1 MLDKYDNFFLGHNV
15 NEPVAI
21 EIPIK
26 TQNIYALR
34 DFLESLG
41 FQTTTDGKETDKI
54 LIDERIDNH
63 PDIKT
68 YSIITPALQPADRK
82 TFWNVLK
89 QGLQEYELARREQ
102 YGTDDTEIFYPHILD
117 LNRLVGYN
125 RGQTQNGPKEKDIAD
140 VLSKLQKSPDVINID
155 RKSSRYQEDLR
166 KVFPYGTLLCG
177 STIPDAYSVV
187 SGYNTRFLRY
197 ATTDVGYGITFSGIF
212 GAKDYSGHENKLPV
226 SKIRF
231 GFVYEYE
238 QTPNSIFFDNAGI
251 ELHKTQSNPSTH
263 NETMV
268 NRFDN
273 KTKGTYIV
281 WSFMDNPNDFYLYK
295 IDENSPEFQLL
306 KEYTRPNT
314 EYLSYSKNERFN
326 AWLAEKGKNKT
337 YMPVK
342 DGNLET
348 VQSNIDSRVQQRN
361 AEQQKIEL
369 QNQKIKEIEKQ
380 LDLLFDELGKMH
392 LSEGP
397 GFTHTVQFSEYFDS
411 EQQIQKYQKTVSEYK
426 QKLEDIEQKLKNIQ
440 SEISDTDYLKNHHF
454 EHLDMSWL
462 INRNKETLEIREFY
476 ITKFSENL
484 NDLLNKCIERYTEG
498 KINLK
503 NYENL
508 NFDIRK
514 KILLKYMENITKFN
528 DDSSAEKII
537 NLYISVRDEDKQEL
551 FDIMY
556 DISKNATSKFR
567 KILKTFAQTGSSQQ
581 DKEILTELFS
591 GDNLFVKHTERAR
604 KKMQFLMGQIKMK
617 QMAQMNQIAN
627 QQTVGSENEG

>member
-1 MLDKYDNFFLGHNV
+1 M
-15 NEPVAI
+15 
-21 EIPIK
+21 
-26 TQNIYALR
+26 
-34 DFLESLG
+34 
-41 FQTTTDGKETDKI
+41 
-54 LIDERIDNH
+54 
-63 PDIKT
+63 
-68 YSIITPALQPADRK
+68 
-82 TFWNVLK
+82 
-89 QGLQEYELARREQ
+89 
-102 YGTDDTEIFYPHILD
+102 
-117 LNRLVGYN
+117 
-125 RGQTQNGPKEKDIAD
+125 
-140 VLSKLQKSPDVINID
+140 
-155 RKSSRYQEDLR
+155 
-166 KVFPYGTLLCG
+166 
-177 STIPDAYSVV
+177 
-187 SGYNTRFLRY
+187 
-197 ATTDVGYGITFSGIF
+197 
-212 GAKDYSGHENKLPV
+212 
-226 SKIRF
+226 
-231 GFVYEYE
+231 
-238 QTPNSIFFDNAGI
+238 
-251 ELHKTQSNPSTH
+251 
-263 NETMV
+263 
-268 NRFDN
+268 
-273 KTKGTYIV
+273 
-281 WSFMDNPNDFYLYK
+281 
-295 IDENSPEFQLL
+295 
-306 KEYTRPNT
+306 
-314 EYLSYSKNERFN
+314 
-326 AWLAEKGKNKT
+326 
-337 YMPVK
+337 
-342 DGNLET
+342 
-348 VQSNIDSRVQQRN
+348 
-361 AEQQKIEL
+361 
-369 QNQKIKEIEKQ
+369 
-380 LDLLFDELGKMH
+380 
-392 LSEGP
+392 
-397 GFTHTVQFSEYFDS
+397 
-411 EQQIQKYQKTVSEYK
+411 
-426 QKLEDIEQKLKNIQ
+426 KNIQ

>member
-1 MLDKYDNFFLGHNV
+1 MLDRYDDFFLGHNV
-15 NEPVAI
+15 NEPVVI

-26 TQNIYALR
+26 TQSVYALR
-34 DFLESLG
+34 DFLENLG
-41 FQTTTDGKETDKI
+41 FQTTTDGRETDKI
-54 LIDERIDNH
+54 LIDEKIDNH

-82 TFWNVLK
+82 AFWNVLK
-89 QGLQEYELARREQ
+89 QGLQEYELSRREQ
-102 YGTDDTEIFYPHILD
+102 FGNEDTEIFYPHILD
-117 LNRLVGYN
+117 LNRLVAYN
-125 RGQTQNGPKEKDIAD
+125 PEQTQPVVQEKQIAD
-140 VLSKLQKSPDVINID
+140 ILSKLQKSPDVVNID
-155 RKSSRYQEDLR
+155 RQSSHYQENLR
-166 KVFPYGTLLCG
+166 KVFPHGTLLCG
-177 STIPDAYSVV
+177 STVPDAYSVV

-212 GAKDYSGHENKLPV
+212 GGKDYSGHENKLPS

-238 QTPNSIFFDNAGI
+238 QTPGGIFFDNAGI
-251 ELHKTQSNPSTH
+251 ELHKSQSNPSTH

-273 KTKGTYIV
+273 KTKATYIV
-281 WSFMDNPNDFYLYK
+281 WSFMDKPDDFYLCK

-306 KEYTRPNT
+306 KEYTKPNT
-314 EYLSYSKNERFN
+314 EYLSYSKNERFE

-337 YMPVK
+337 YIPVK
-342 DGNLET
+342 DGNLEQ

-369 QNQKIKEIEKQ
+369 QNKKIKEIEDRLYSLALE
-380 LDLLFDELGKMH
+380 LDKMR

-397 GFTHTVQFSEYFDS
+397 GFPYTVNFSEYFDS
-411 EQQIQKYQKTVSEYK
+411 EQQIQNYQKTVSEYK

-440 SEISDTDYLKNHHF
+440 SEISGVDYLRNHHF
-454 EHLDMSWL
+454 ARLDMSFQM
-462 INRNKETLEIREFY
+462 NRNKEILTRQESY

-503 NYENL
+503 LYEYKNL
-508 NFDIRK
+508 NLDVRK
-514 KILLKYMENITKFN
+514 KILLKYRENIAKFN

-537 NLYISVRDEDKQEL
+537 NLYISSKDEDKPVL
-551 FDIMY
+551 YDIMY
-556 DISKNATSKFR
+556 DISKNATSKLR
-567 KILKTFAQTGSSQQ
+567 KILKTFSQIGSSKQFQ
-581 DKEILTELFS
+581 ELLTELFS
-591 GDNLFVKHTERAR
+591 RDNLFVKHTERAR
-604 KKMQFLMGQIKMK
+604 KKMQFLIGQVKIK
-617 QMAQMNQIAN
+617 QMAMAN
-627 QQTVGSENEG
+627 QTINDGPEMNM